1 MNPSQILFG
10 QHRPIIVWRRG
21 VRARPRRTKEPSLRR
36 ACVFL
41 VVVEYRR
48 VIKNHQPINFV
59 VGPVGASMGQ
69 KQIEGSL
76 SPGGWFL
83 IGFYIQTAYLPSSR
97 SLAKLYPGLPVHHL
111 GRLRWPHAATFLIWF
126 AYCISFFLTPAMMMK
141 VSSCWNFHLAS
152 QVGGSRLF
160 YSFPMKLQ
168 RNYPTRKRWWGDC
181 WMLVTL
187 SISISSAADMLEH
200 SMKKRGKKRRRLLP
214 FLFEVLL
221 RLLLFGGRG
230 LCCLGKELQWW
241 WAALVNLGRFGSY
254 SFPHFSYLYWKS
266 KEEEEEVVVVC
277 GWWWDASAGLI
288 TIFIRDKRHGP
299 PLGGPPLLDCLV
311 NFLRSLE
318 RVFFFFF
325 FFSLSISSVF
335 HLSPQPPPPIVI
347 CCRDFGWEE
356 MRMALREELII
367 Y

>member
-1 MNPSQILFG
+1 
-10 QHRPIIVWRRG
+10 
-21 VRARPRRTKEPSLRR
+21 
-36 ACVFL
+36 
-41 VVVEYRR
+41 
-48 VIKNHQPINFV
+48 
-59 VGPVGASMGQ
+59 MGQ